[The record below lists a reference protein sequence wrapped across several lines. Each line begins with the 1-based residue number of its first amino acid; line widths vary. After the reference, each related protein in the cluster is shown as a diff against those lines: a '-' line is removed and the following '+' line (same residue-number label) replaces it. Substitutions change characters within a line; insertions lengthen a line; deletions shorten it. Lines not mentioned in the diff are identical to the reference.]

1 MQEYTFD
8 LFVYPNLKKHPCTK
22 ASSTYNT
29 VGCQCRRPGPMREK
43 IAVSD
48 FSDFLWETLL
58 NNWINKKTHH
68 DERRG
73 AVLPVHLGERQLQRD
88 PERRRR
94 GEEEHQP
101 RLHLRAVLRLQDAAA
116 ESHALEEL
124 VEAHRRHQRPDG
136 AHVLRRSHAQPDHH
150 RVHNDAHLQD
160 LRVNINAESHAL
172 EELGGEVGGGAEVAG
187 FPRRW
192 LAGRA
197 ELAGTGSL

>member
-1 MQEYTFD
+1 MSSQIRIRSRPLGHDGHAAGAEEDGEEAEELEPDAALQLGPHEVGGQE
-8 LFVYPNLKKHPCTK
+8 LHERHVVEQP
-22 ASSTYNT
+22 
-29 VGCQCRRPGPMREK
+29 RRGRVEQ
-43 IAVSD
+43 A
-48 FSDFLWETLL
+48 
-58 NNWINKKTHH
+58 HH

-73 AVLPVHLGERQLQRD
+73 AVLPVHLGERQPQRD

-150 RVHNDAHLQD
+150 RVHDDAHLQD
-160 LRVNINAESHAL
+160 LRVHINARTVS
-172 EELGGEVGGGAEVAG
+172 
-187 FPRRW
+187 
-192 LAGRA
+192 
-197 ELAGTGSL
+197 

>member
-1 MQEYTFD
+1 
-8 LFVYPNLKKHPCTK
+8 
-22 ASSTYNT
+22 
-29 VGCQCRRPGPMREK
+29 MREK

-101 RLHLRAVLRLQDAAA
+101 RLHPRDVLRLQDAAA
-116 ESHALEEL
+116 ESHALGEL

-136 AHVLRRSHAQPDHH
+136 AHVLRF
-150 RVHNDAHLQD
+150 
-160 LRVNINAESHAL
+160 
-172 EELGGEVGGGAEVAG
+172 GGAGPRTFHPRIRGGGGGAV
-187 FPRRW
+187 R
-192 LAGRA
+192 GRGGGGGGVGA
-197 ELAGTGSL
+197 ADARTFHADMRFGGRDPDLG